1 MKSKVLRIIVALVF
15 MFLLLGSS
23 LGVVYGSE
31 TVSYRV
37 QWGDTLWKIAQNHNT
52 TISNLKAANGLT
64 SDYILAGQALRVTAS
79 QSTSNYRVQWGDTLW
94 KIAQRYNTSAAQ
106 LKVANNL
113 TSDQI
118 ITGQILRVPNS
129 TASVSTNNSRF
140 SSSDIELLA
149 RLVGAE
155 ARGESYIGQVAVAA
169 TVLNRVKSSSYPNT
183 ISGVVYQVANGFIQ
197 YCPVR
202 DGSINRPASE
212 TARSAARDAING
224 WDPSNGAVSFYNPRT
239 ATNAWIRTRPVTA
252 VIGNHMFVR

>member
-1 MKSKVLRIIVALVF
+1 MKKSALRIIVGLVF
-15 MFLLLGSS
+15 SLFLLGSS

-31 TVSYRV
+31 TVTYRV
-37 QWGDTLWKIAQNHNT
+37 EWGDTLWRIANNHNTTVGNLKKDNGLTSDYLLAGQALKVPSAQSTSNYRIQWGDTLWKVAQRHNT
-52 TISNLKAANGLT
+52 TVDQLKA
-64 SDYILAGQALRVTAS
+64 I
-79 QSTSNYRVQWGDTLW
+79 
-94 KIAQRYNTSAAQ
+94 
-106 LKVANNL
+106 NNL
-113 TSDQI
+113 TSHQI
-118 ITGQILRVPNS
+118 IAGQILRVPYS
-129 TASVSTNNSRF
+129 TVSRASTSTRF

-149 RLVGAE
+149 RLVRAE

-183 ISGVVYQVANGFIQ
+183 ISGVVYQVVNGFIQ

-202 DGSINRPASE
+202 DGSINMPATE
-212 TARSAARDAING
+212 TARNAVRDAING